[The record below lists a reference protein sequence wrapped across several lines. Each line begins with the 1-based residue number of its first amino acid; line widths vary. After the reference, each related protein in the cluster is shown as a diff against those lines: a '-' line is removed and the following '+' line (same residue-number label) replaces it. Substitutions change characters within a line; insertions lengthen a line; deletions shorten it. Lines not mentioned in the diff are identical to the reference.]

1 MAAKRNS
8 AETPKPKLGKLTGVS
23 VEIPESVIVGYI
35 ASLAGLDDT
44 GMRLAGV
51 GHDPTGERVVVELY
65 SSE

>member
-8 AETPKPKLGKLTGVS
+8 AETPKPKPGKLTGFS
-23 VEIPESVIVGYI
+23 VEIPESVLVGYI

-51 GHDPTGERVVVELY
+51 EIDPASECVKFDLY
-65 SSE
+65 STE